1 MPRSETA
8 RPVFTAYADVPPP
21 VRGQVRDLRLR
32 WAHEELGRDYRVEEL
47 DVYHPRP
54 DAYLEWQP
62 FGQVPAFDDGEQRL
76 FESGAILLYL
86 GEQDAR
92 LLPQESKARWQ
103 AITWL
108 FAALNSVEPFVAQ
121 IGALDFFH
129 AGKPWAAQARPSALR
144 LLEARLASTEAAL
157 GEKDWLAGSFSI
169 ADIVMV
175 TVLRILDHTQ
185 VLDSYPKLAA
195 YKARGES
202 RPAFRHALA
211 EQLESYASPAN

>member
-8 RPVFTAYADVPPP
+8 STVFTAYADVPPP

-54 DAYLEWQP
+54 DAYREWQP
-62 FGQVPAFDDGEQRL
+62 FGQVPAFDDGTRKL

-86 GEQDAR
+86 GEQDER
-92 LLPQESKARWQ
+92 LLPAEPGARWL

-121 IGALDFFH
+121 IGALDIFH
-129 AGKPWAAQARPSALR
+129 AGKPWAAEARPSAVKL
-144 LLEARLASTEAAL
+144 AQSRLAATQTAL
-157 GEKDWLAGSFSI
+157 GDKDWIAGDFSI
-169 ADIVMV
+169 ADILLV
-175 TVLRILDHTQ
+175 TVLRSLDHTAI
-185 VLDSYPKLAA
+185 LAEFPALAA
-195 YKARGES
+195 YKARGEN
-202 RPAFRHALA
+202 RPAFRRALA
-211 EQLESYASPAN
+211 EQLESYASPAT